1 MRRKAWKPTSR
12 ARACALT
19 GDMAEKAKAGVSLPI
34 SAPTADVI
42 VGVLGIVVVIA
53 RMFAKKPGVL
63 ASPSSKS

>member
-1 MRRKAWKPTSR
+1 
-12 ARACALT
+12 
-19 GDMAEKAKAGVSLPI
+19 MAEWLDGKKTVIAGFVVAVFGFIQALGVSLPI